1 LNLDIRMPMG
11 LMFLVV
17 GAILTVFG
25 ALTRSDPMYAEHS
38 LGYNVNL
45 IWGAVLFAVGAI
57 MVLMARKAS
66 KKAPAA

>member
-25 ALTRSDPMYAEHS
+25 ALTCSDPMDAEHS

-57 MVLMARKAS
+57 MVLLARKAA

>member
-11 LMFLVV
+11 LMFLLI

-25 ALTRSDPMYAEHS
+25 LATNCDPIYAEHS

-45 IWGAVLFAVGAI
+45 IWGLVIFAIGAI
-57 MVLMARKAS
+57 LVFLARRATKAQ
-66 KKAPAA
+66 AA

>member
-1 LNLDIRMPMG
+1 MNLDIRMPMG

-17 GAILTVFG
+17 GAILAVFG
-25 ALTRSDPMYAEHS
+25 AVTNADPMYAEHS

-45 IWGAVLFAVGAI
+45 YWGLLLFVVGGI
-57 MVLMARKAS
+57 MVLLARKAA